1 MNLSASIT
9 LFIAG
14 TVFFIVIALVKAGCG
29 DSIKKIHPLVYML
42 AGFALCYIIYPP
54 DSLKETP
61 QFGERAFTAFVT
73 FMTTCILAT
82 VSGQK
87 RKEDD

>member
-1 MNLSASIT
+1 MTLSASII

-14 TVFFIVIALVKAGCG
+14 TIFFIVIALVKAGCG
-29 DSIKKIHPLVYML
+29 DTIKKIHPLIYML
-42 AGFALCYIIYPP
+42 VGFALCFITYPP

-61 QFGERAFTAFVT
+61 QFGERAFTAFIT
-73 FMTTCILAT
+73 FMITCILTT